1 MLTPDQLA
9 LLRQDLII
17 LASIKYDEVMAELLD
32 HYASLTEQHMA
43 NGLSFTD
50 ASKWA
55 WAEMGSGEGIQQ
67 IQTDF
72 EKSIS
77 KRHIAIMKSYFGWP
91 TIITTGLIATLVYV
105 ITPLMPLYMT
115 RTLMKSFYLTPLLI
129 ILYEYRININKQA
142 DRQKI
147 FWLYLTKS
155 SKSWYLL
162 SILWGFFLND
172 FNHRKSIA
180 WLFQFH
186 STVGVILY
194 CLSLVYTISFL
205 QLFKENFELKMPN
218 VSLR

>member
-1 MLTPDQLA
+1 MLTSDQLA

-17 LASIKYDEVMAELLD
+17 LASIKYDEVTAELLD

-55 WAEMGSGEGIQQ
+55 WAELGSGEGIQQ

-77 KRHIAIMKSYFGWP
+77 KRHVAIIKSYLGWP

-105 ITPLMPLYMT
+105 ITPLMPLNSMKI
-115 RTLMKSFYLTPLLI
+115 LMESFYLTPTLI
-129 ILYEYRININKQA
+129 MLYVYRTNLSNQP

-155 SKSWYLL
+155 FSVGYWL
-162 SILWGFFLND
+162 SFFWGFFLND
-172 FNHRKSIA
+172 FNHKKSID

-186 STVGVILY
+186 STVGVFLC
-194 CLSLVYTISFL
+194 CLSLAYTISLL

-218 VSLR
+218 LSPR